1 MSRTIVF
8 IHGAW
13 VTPACWDRFKQ
24 RYEARGYTCIAPA
37 WPYDDRPVDE
47 LKRGA
52 DQRLADIGIED
63 IVGSYE
69 RVIRSLPEPPI
80 LVGHSFGGLF
90 VQLLL
95 DRGLGAAGVAIDPG
109 PPRGV
114 FPTPTAFR
122 AALFVFL
129 KWAGWR
135 KLVRMPFGAFQWGFA
150 HTLPLVEQQADYAAQ
165 IVPTPG
171 KIYYQ
176 LVLGIHCAVN
186 WRNPARAPLLLI
198 AGDEDR
204 TATASM
210 VRAMRRKHSRSKA
223 VTAFKSFAG
232 RTHWLIA
239 SPGWEEVADHSIGWV
254 EETLGRS

>member
-1 MSRTIVF
+1 MSKTIVF

-13 VTPACWDRFKQ
+13 VTPSCWDNFKR

-37 WPYDDRPVDE
+37 WPFDERPVAE
-47 LKRGA
+47 LNRSPAPG
-52 DQRLADIGIED
+52 LASIGIRE
-63 IVGSYE
+63 IVDSYAE
-69 RVIRSLPEPPI
+69 KIKALAEPPI

-114 FPTPTAFR
+114 FPVPTAFR

-135 KLVRMPFGAFQWGFA
+135 KAITMPFEAFQWGFA
-150 HTLPLVEQQADYAAQ
+150 HTLPYAQQREAYESQ
-165 IVPTPG
+165 VVPTPG
-171 KIYYQ
+171 RIYYQ
-176 LVLGIHCAVN
+176 LVLGINAGVN
-186 WRNPARAPLLLI
+186 FKNSERAPLLLV
-198 AGDEDR
+198 AGEVDR

-210 VRAMRRKHSRSKA
+210 VRAMYRKHAKSKA
-223 VTAFKSFAG
+223 VTGFKEYAG

-239 SPGWEEVADHSIGWV
+239 SPGWEEIADDSITWV
-254 EETLGRS
+254 EQQIKR